1 MTHLHTDHA
10 GGLHHF
16 PDNEILVTR
25 AELEFASGLPG
36 RLRGYVANKH
46 WPAWFEPTLLELE
59 PEPFG
64 PFPQSLRLTEAGDVT
79 LVPVPGH
86 TPGQIGVLVQDG
98 DHGVFLGGDSS
109 YTQDLMLRGK
119 ADGVGADEDA
129 ERLTHK
135 RIRAYA
141 ATNPTIYLVAHD
153 PDTASRL
160 AERQL
165 VQTVREKVLA

>member
-1 MTHLHTDHA
+1 
-10 GGLHHF
+10 
-16 PDNEILVTR
+16 
-25 AELEFASGLPG
+25 
-36 RLRGYVANKH
+36 
-46 WPAWFEPTLLELE
+46 
-59 PEPFG
+59 
-64 PFPQSLRLTEAGDVT
+64 
-79 LVPVPGH
+79 
-86 TPGQIGVLVQDG
+86 
-98 DHGVFLGGDSS
+98 
-109 YTQDLMLRGK
+109 MLRGK